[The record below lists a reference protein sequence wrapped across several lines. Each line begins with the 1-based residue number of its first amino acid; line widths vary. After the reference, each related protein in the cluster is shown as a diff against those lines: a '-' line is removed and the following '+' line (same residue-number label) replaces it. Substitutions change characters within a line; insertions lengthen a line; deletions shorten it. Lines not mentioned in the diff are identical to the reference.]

1 MGGPRRGHAWMT
13 LITLGLVFL
22 AACGSPSST
31 VTPDIAAAEVVEVID
46 GDTVILSFDG
56 REESVRL
63 IGVDTPETRHPDRPV
78 ECFGPEATGFA
89 EGLLPTGTHVRV
101 ERDVEHRDDYGRLLG
116 YVYRLSDDVFVNYEL
131 VRQGFAVPLSIQPN
145 TTYASLFV
153 DAARAAQESG
163 SGLWTQC
170 AE

>member
-1 MGGPRRGHAWMT
+1 MGGPRRGARRAAAAALGV
-13 LITLGLVFL
+13 LIL
-22 AACGSPSST
+22 AACSDAAST
-31 VTPDIAAAEVVEVID
+31 DTPDLAKAEVVEVID

-89 EGLLPTGTHVRV
+89 EALLPLGTQVRV
-101 ERDVEHRDDYGRLLG
+101 ERDLEHRDDYGRLLG

-131 VRQGFAVPLSIQPN
+131 VRQGFAVPLSIEPN
-145 TTYASLFV
+145 TTHATLFV
-153 DAARAAQESG
+153 DAARAAEAVG
-163 SGLWTQC
+163 AGLWTEC
-170 AE
+170 AG